1 MYKSSL
7 EAEIKDL
14 EGQLKMTEK
23 RKDKINKKLASIQA
37 IKTKYPNAKLGY
49 KSIFI
54 DGAGKNACFKIDY
67 NGEICFFTNDKFNEY
82 KIYYESEIKLFSVE
96 RVYNT
101 PGKGYYNCDY
111 KITIYNIEPKLEKY
125 SNKES
130 LLAKIEK
137 NLLKIV
143 AGKQK
148 TYMKNLTLDE
158 KSHNYEKYKKLL
170 MLK

>member
-1 MYKSSL
+1 MIRISYES
-7 EAEIKDL
+7 EIKKL
-14 EGQLKMTEK
+14 EHQLKIVEK

-37 IKTKYPNAKLGY
+37 IKTKYPNAKIGY

-54 DGAGKNACFKIDY
+54 DGTGKNACFKIDY
-67 NGEICFFTNDKFNEY
+67 DGGICFFTNDKFNEY
-82 KIYYESEIKLFSVE
+82 KIFYESDIKLFSVE
-96 RVYNT
+96 RQYNL

-111 KITIYNIEPKLEKY
+111 NITIYNIESKLEKY

-148 TYMKNLTLDE
+148 TYMKNLTLNE